1 MGCLWLLLKIFFLI
15 WIFRIIGDALFGRL
29 KGGTGDGTGPR
40 AKASVHRDSQSR
52 ETYLRLLMPLLAKL
66 AKSDGHI
73 TEDEIRGVE
82 SIFRQLDLSVEEQR
96 YAQQIFRESKDSFF
110 AFEDAAHQFAQ
121 SFPDME
127 VRVLTLQFLMRVA
140 AADGV
145 LSPHEKRLLIR
156 AAQIFR
162 VPIQLFAHFFAQFS
176 DDAGSSRERARPKP
190 EHSRADDL
198 ALLGLTSSASAEDIK
213 RAYRQKVKEL
223 HPDRL
228 QAQGLPE
235 AMLKQATE
243 RMSAINAAYDR
254 LTK

>member
-1 MGCLWLLLKIFFLI
+1 MGCLWILLKICFLI
-15 WIFRIIGDALFGRL
+15 WIFRIIGAALFGQKMGR
-29 KGGTGDGTGPR
+29 GNANSTER
-40 AKASVHRDSQSR
+40 ASAYPHRNSESR

-96 YAQQIFRESKDSFF
+96 YAQQVFRESKDSFF
-110 AFEDAAHQFAQ
+110 AFEDAAHHFAQ
-121 SFPDME
+121 TFTDIE

-162 VPIQLFAHFFAQFS
+162 VPLQLFAHFFAQFS
-176 DDAGSSRERARPKP
+176 EESGGTRERVRPQTGP
-190 EHSRADDL
+190 SRADDL
-198 ALLGLTSSASAEDIK
+198 ALLGLTASATAEDIK
-213 RAYRQKVKEL
+213 KAYRQKVKEL

-235 AMLKQATE
+235 AMMKQATE
-243 RMSAINAAYDR
+243 RMAAINAAYDR
-254 LTK
+254 LKK